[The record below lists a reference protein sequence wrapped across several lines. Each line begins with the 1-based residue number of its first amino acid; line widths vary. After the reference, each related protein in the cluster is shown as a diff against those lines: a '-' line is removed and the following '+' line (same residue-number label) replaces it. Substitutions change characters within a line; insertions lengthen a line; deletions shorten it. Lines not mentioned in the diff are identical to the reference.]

1 MNKTKNISSIVST
14 TVIIAAMVGS
24 LNAQPPAGYYNNA
37 TGKTCAALKT
47 ALRGIIS
54 NGINARSY
62 ADLKTQNTTY
72 EIKPRTVGTGSAN
85 VIYDIYSSIPG
96 GTDPY
101 QFTPGTT
108 ECGSYNGESDCYNR
122 EHSVPQSW
130 FGGGTSP
137 GPGTDFL
144 HIYPTDGYVN
154 GKRGNQPYG
163 QVSSPS
169 WTSLNG
175 SKYGPSSVA
184 GLTGNVF
191 EPLDSFK
198 GDVARSFLYFVTM
211 YENNMVSYAANADAV
226 QAFAANTFPSVKIE
240 FLKLMIKWHKLDPV
254 STKEK
259 NRNNAAYTFQNN
271 RNPFI
276 DHPEWV
282 DSVWNAAC
290 PGLSALPVNFT
301 FFTGV
306 VNNNILH
313 LNWTIT
319 NEVNVKNYE
328 IEQSVNG
335 IQFTTIGKVEA
346 QNLQEYSFNINID
359 DIKGRRVYYRIKNV
373 DNNGKFSYSEV
384 FTIHIPA
391 GIRMSVYPNPAIDN
405 VSLQINTNG
414 NNKAVVT
421 ITDFAGRVVLQKN
434 VTVNNG
440 LVNINTENIS
450 NGTYLIQAKINN
462 EIVSGKL
469 TINK

>member
-1 MNKTKNISSIVST
+1 MMKFKNIVLSSSIVAICV
-14 TVIIAAMVGS
+14 VIS
-24 LNAQPPAGYYNNA
+24 LGVIAQPPSGYYNNA
-37 TGKTCAALKT
+37 NGKTCASLKT
-47 ALRGIIS
+47 ALRVIVNG
-54 NGINARSY
+54 GINFRAY
-62 ADLKTQNTTY
+62 ADLKTQNAAT

-96 GTDPY
+96 GVDPY

-108 ECGSYNGESDCYNR
+108 ECGSYNGEADCYNR

-163 QVSSPS
+163 QVANPS

-211 YENNMVSYAANADAV
+211 YENNMVSYAANADAI
-226 QAFAANTFPSVKIE
+226 QCFDANTFPSVKIE

-259 NRNNAAYTFQNN
+259 NRNNAAYSFQGN

-290 PGLSALPVNFT
+290 PGLSALPVNFV

-306 VNNNILH
+306 VNGNFLH
-313 LNWTIT
+313 LNWNIS
-319 NEVNVKNYE
+319 NELNVKHYE
-328 IEQSVNG
+328 VEQSVNG
-335 IQFTTIGKVEA
+335 VQFTTVGNVEA
-346 QNLQEYSFNINID
+346 QHLQEYSFNVNID
-359 DIKGRRVYYRIKNV
+359 DIKGKRVYFRIKNV

-384 FTIHIPA
+384 FTIHIPT
-391 GIRMSVYPNPAIDN
+391 GIKMYVYPNPAIDN
-405 VSLQINTNG
+405 VALQINTNAST
-414 NNKAVVT
+414 NAVVT
-421 ITDFAGRVVLQKN
+421 IKDFAGKIILQKN
-434 VTVNNG
+434 TFLNNG
-440 LVNINTENIS
+440 LVNINSLGIA
-450 NGTYLIQAKINN
+450 NGTYLVQVKINN
-462 EIVSGKL
+462 DVLLSKL
-469 TINK
+469 VINK